1 MSFSKRVI
9 SVITAK
15 IAAEIAAESQNN
27 TRNQCKSLSFC
38 SFIGVHRLIGL
49 LQQLFNISVALR
61 IVSVH
66 AIGKLHHIRKSK
78 IDAALMQGLFKAC
91 LCKEFNFREI
101 IPVLFFAFQQNI
113 VNVNFAGMRLSE
125 K

>member
-1 MSFSKRVI
+1 MSFSTRVI
-9 SVITAK
+9 SVTTAK
-15 IAAEIAAESQNN
+15 IAAEITAESQNN
-27 TRNQCKSLSFC
+27 TRNQCKSLPFC

-49 LQQLFNISVALR
+49 LQQLFNISVALW

-101 IPVLFFAFQQNI
+101 IPVRCFAFQQNI